1 MHTEHPITTAELNPT
16 AATAPH
22 VGLALLA
29 LLEDL
34 GYAPADFDI
43 VDEPHSAL
51 ARELGLLGGLLQLTC
66 RSTGEERLY
75 STGRGS
81 AWMASVLGDL
91 NAGCFGQAR
100 RDGGLSSLAR
110 RSAQHAAQEFADT
123 TQDVRLQAYEADMSA
138 PRGGPRLERGRGFH
152 TAGYQR
158 F

>member
-1 MHTEHPITTAELNPT
+1 MHTEHPITAAELNPT

-22 VGLALLA
+22 VGLAVLA

-34 GYAPADFDI
+34 GYAPADFEI
-43 VDEPHSAL
+43 VDDPHSAL

-91 NAGCFGQAR
+91 DAGCFAQAR
-100 RDGGLSSLAR
+100 RDSGLSSPAR

-123 TQDVRLQAYEADMSA
+123 TPHVRLQAYEADMNA
-138 PRGGPRLERGRGFH
+138 PRGGSRLERGRGLDA
-152 TAGYQR
+152 AGYQR
-158 F
+158 V

>member
-1 MHTEHPITTAELNPT
+1 MHTEHPITTAELKPT

-100 RDGGLSSLAR
+100 RDSGPSPAQ

-123 TQDVRLQAYEADMSA
+123 TPDVRLQAYEADMSA
-138 PRGGPRLERGRGFH
+138 PRGLPRLERGRGFH
-152 TAGYQR
+152 AAGCQR